1 MHIFGKIKLK
11 KIIVFFSGDNKGAVA
26 VIVAICLFAIM
37 VTTALAVDVGSLFE
51 DRRHLQTVADAA
63 ALAGAQELPES
74 PDEAEQKAIEYISF
88 NYGEG
93 VEIDIEIG
101 SYLGVDYASI
111 TVTVLNPDSPLYFAR
126 VMNKES
132 TPVGAKATAIVG
144 SPKVLSGGMPWGVPK
159 EDWEPG
165 EPYVLKWGSG
175 PLGKNFSGNFQPLS
189 LESLDGKT
197 SGGEVYKDN
206 IIYGSASIEVG
217 EMVDTLPGNKVG
229 KTDEGVEGRIYGQ
242 NNFKKDA
249 FLDLVELTAEGYKLK
264 QPDSQFVMIPIISG
278 LEETHGKSIKVEILG
293 FAPFIIT
300 GYDDEMVDEEFGNGI
315 AIVGTFLNEALIVT
329 TGSINPVESG
339 GIKVIRLIK

>member
-63 ALAGAQELPES
+63 ALAGAQELPDS
-74 PDEAEQKAIEYISF
+74 RDEAEQKAIEYISF

-101 SYLGVDYASI
+101 SYLGVDNASI

-144 SPKVLSGGMPWGVPK
+144 SPRALSGVPWGVPE
-159 EDWEPG
+159 EDWKPG

-175 PLGKNFSGNFQPLS
+175 PLGETFSGNFQPLS

-197 SGGEVYKDN
+197 AGGAVYENN
-206 IIYGSASIEVG
+206 IIYGSAPIEVG

-229 KTDEGVEGRIYGQ
+229 KTDQGVYERIYGQ
-242 NNFKKDA
+242 DNFIKDA
-249 FLDLVELTAEGYKLK
+249 FLALVEMTANGYKLID
-264 QPDSQFVMIPIISG
+264 PDSQFIMVPIIPG
-278 LEETHGKSIKVEILG
+278 LEETHGKSIPVKILG

-300 GYDDEMVDEEFGNGI
+300 GYDDDMVDEEFGHGI
-315 AIVGTFLNEALIVT
+315 AITGTFLNEALIVN
-329 TGSINPVESG
+329 TGPIDPVESG